1 MRNYR
6 IDYLCVVTVT
16 VGRPVITSVTGGV
29 LGSSVYVFEQLS
41 FFWSENYKSP
51 AASNIDGD
59 E

>member
-6 IDYLCVVTVT
+6 IDYLFVVTVT

-59 E
+59 M